1 MKVIKFGQ
9 STLKDKE
16 SITSVLE
23 LILEESSINTL
34 PVVVVSSFNNV
45 LKKLSEISKLAMVG
59 DNNYKQILQD
69 IENQHFNIVKQF
81 VDVKRQ
87 AKVIAGLKVIL
98 NDLEEILY
106 GVYLL
111 WELSPRTRDHIKTFG
126 VKLSGYLVS
135 ECIKEKN
142 LNAVLIDAQKIIKTD
157 DNYGNATIEA
167 EESKEL
173 LKNILSNP
181 NELYVVTG
189 GIGSTLAGESSYL
202 GKSGSAAVA
211 SLVANVLNAS
221 ELVFYTDR
229 DGIFNTEPTLVQ
241 NAFSLK
247 TVTYSEIMEMSNF
260 GNSFIYPPSI
270 QPVIAK
276 KIPITIKNLY
286 NLKFEGTKVVSENDG
301 VIVKANSAIQHIS
314 LINVQGTGM
323 IGIAG
328 IAARIFNTLATQK
341 INVVLITQASSEHSI
356 CLAVQPNDGIKGQI
370 ALQNEFMEE
379 IKSKKM
385 DNISLTKDLSIIA
398 IIGENMKKTPGI
410 AGKIFSALGEKKI
423 NVIAIAQGSSEFN
436 ISVVVENR
444 EIKNALITLQEKLF

>member
-16 SITSVLE
+16 SIISVLK
-23 LILEESSINTL
+23 IVSDESAIEM
-34 PVVVVSSFNNV
+34 PVVVVSSFHGV
-45 LKKLSEISKLAMVG
+45 LKNLSEISKLAMVG
-59 DNNYKQILQD
+59 DNKYKEILQD

-126 VKLSGYLVS
+126 VKLSAYLLA
-135 ECIKEKN
+135 ECLKEKN
-142 LNAVLIDAQKIIKTD
+142 INAVLIDSTKIIKTN
-157 DNYGNATIEA
+157 DNYGNAAIE
-167 EESKEL
+167 ESESKEL
-173 LKNILSNP
+173 IKQNLANK
-181 NELYVVTG
+181 NELYVITG

-211 SLVANVLNAS
+211 SLIANVLQAN
-221 ELVFYTDR
+221 EVLFYTDR
-229 DGIFNTEPTLVQ
+229 DGIYNTEPALVEK
-241 NAFSLK
+241 AFSLES
-247 TVTYSEIMEMSNF
+247 VTYSEIMEMSNF
-260 GNSFIYPPSI
+260 GNSFVYPPSI
-270 QPVIAK
+270 QPLMAK
-276 KIPITIKNLY
+276 KIPLIVRNLY
-286 NLKFEGTKVVSENDG
+286 NLGFKGTRIVSENDG

-323 IGIAG
+323 IGISG
-328 IAARIFNTLATQK
+328 IAARVFNTLAQNN

-356 CLAVQPNDGIKGQI
+356 CLAVEPNDGTKGQI

-385 DNISLTKDLSIIA
+385 ENISLTKELSIIA
-398 IIGENMKKTPGI
+398 VIGENMKKTPGI
-410 AGKIFSALGEKKI
+410 AGKIFSSFGDAQI
-423 NVIAIAQGSSEFN
+423 NVIAIAQGSSEYN
-436 ISVVVENR
+436 ISIVVEQ
-444 EIKNALITLQEKLF
+444 KDLKSALNTLQKKLF